1 MEFVNKNT
9 MAVPLALAPPSV
21 GTEQDDIQSVVQGLE
36 EQAWSP
42 GAFSSSDDN
51 YTIGYDDE
59 EIHVNLFYRLLA
71 SYVMPLFLLLQWV
84 LEVYYDEDNNIS
96 YDISWEILLGNVIIF
111 VILMFLYRKAVV
123 HNIWALL
130 APVVFLLIADT
141 LVLFHFAT
149 VAIWVMVGGLVG
161 MAGTIVIDFCCN
173 CRGDEGQEVFI
184 DSREWM
190 LKEDLMGG
198 PNLSPDA
205 EV

>member
-1 MEFVNKNT
+1 MEFANKNT

-21 GTEQDDIQSVVQGLE
+21 GTEQDDIQYVVQGFE

-42 GAFSSSDDN
+42 GAFSSFDDN
-51 YTIGYDDE
+51 YTIGFDDE
-59 EIHVNLFYRLLA
+59 ERHVNLFYRLLT
-71 SYVMPLFLLLQWV
+71 SYVMPFFLLLQWV
-84 LEVYYDEDNNIS
+84 LEVYDEDNDIL

-149 VAIWVMVGGLVG
+149 VAIWVMAGGLVG
-161 MAGTIVIDFCCN
+161 MAVTIVIDFCYN
-173 CRGDEGQEVFI
+173 SRGDEEQVFI

>member
-1 MEFVNKNT
+1 MEFANKNT

-21 GTEQDDIQSVVQGLE
+21 GTEQDDIQYVVQGFE

-42 GAFSSSDDN
+42 GAFSSFDDN
-51 YTIGYDDE
+51 YTIGFDDE
-59 EIHVNLFYRLLA
+59 ERHVNLFYRLLT
-71 SYVMPLFLLLQWV
+71 SYVMPFFLLLQWV
-84 LEVYYDEDNNIS
+84 LEVYDEDNDFT

-111 VILMFLYRKAVV
+111 GILMFFYRKAVA

-149 VAIWVMVGGLVG
+149 IAIWVMVGGLVG
-161 MAGTIVIDFCCN
+161 MAGTIVIDFCYHS
-173 CRGDEGQEVFI
+173 RGDEEQEVFI

-198 PNLSPDA
+198 PHLSPDA